1 MFHYWIKLLKSD
13 ENSLIRSTYKMLKN
27 DANNNITY
35 NKQNWAY
42 QIKTMLESLGL
53 NNFWISQDT
62 YNISLPII
70 KQRLFDQYYQS
81 WYSNINNSHRLES
94 YCHFKHNFNIEP
106 YLDIISDNKYKVA
119 LRRFRLSSHKLE
131 IERGRYHN
139 IPRIERICKLC
150 SLNSYGSK

>member
-1 MFHYWIKLLKSD
+1 
-13 ENSLIRSTYKMLKN
+13 MLKN

-42 QIKTMLESLGL
+42 QIKPMLESLGL
-53 NNFWISQDT
+53 NNVWINQDI
-62 YNISLPII
+62 YNVSLPII

-81 WYSNINNSHRLES
+81 WYHIINNSHRLES
-94 YCHFKHNFNIEP
+94 YCRFKHNFNIEP

-119 LRRFRLSSHKLE
+119 LSRFRLSSHKLE
-131 IERGRYHN
+131 IERGRYYN

-150 SLNSYGSK
+150 SLNMFENEYQSLLV